1 MEVRTVN
8 VQRWS
13 IVSQK
18 PFETVVAAV
27 EGAIG
32 RPNMSEFAKDIA
44 AAATY
49 PEMREVVQHAV
60 SEIGLM
66 EFMRLDVGA
75 VLEKAHP
82 ERNPKSIRLI
92 IGNPLIME
100 SMARLVP
107 DAASYAPVTV
117 LIDRRSDG
125 VHLSYDEMAS
135 LLAPYGNAE
144 AVEIAGDLDVKVRRL
159 LQEARADH
167 LACRQSDKEDA
178 LTIVK
183 TELSGMEDHRKAVQ
197 EDIGRRAYA
206 LYEADD
212 FKDGLDLDHWFRA
225 ERELSVPDVP
235 LSVEKDALTVRITME
250 QFSGSPLVISVSH
263 RGLLILRVTEDENG
277 NPVEGADRDILRFV
291 SLPSRS
297 TLRRSRAN

>member
-13 IVSQK
+13 VVSQK
-18 PFETVVAAV
+18 PFENVVAAV
-27 EGAIG
+27 EAAIG
-32 RPNMSEFAKDIA
+32 RPNMSEFAKDVA

-49 PEMREVVQHAV
+49 PEMREVVQKAV

-75 VLEKAHP
+75 VLAKAHP

-107 DAASYAPVTV
+107 DAGSYAPVTV

-125 VHLSYDEMAS
+125 VYLSYDEMAS

-144 AVEIAGDLDVKVRRL
+144 AVEIAGDLDIKVRRM
-159 LQEARADH
+159 LQ
-167 LACRQSDKEDA
+167 DA
-178 LTIVK
+178 
-183 TELSGMEDHRKAVQ
+183 S
-197 EDIGRRAYA
+197 
-206 LYEADD
+206 
-212 FKDGLDLDHWFRA
+212 
-225 ERELSVPDVP
+225 
-235 LSVEKDALTVRITME
+235 
-250 QFSGSPLVISVSH
+250 
-263 RGLLILRVTEDENG
+263 
-277 NPVEGADRDILRFV
+277 
-291 SLPSRS
+291 
-297 TLRRSRAN
+297 

>member
-18 PFETVVAAV
+18 PFESVVAAV
-27 EGAIG
+27 EAAIG

-49 PEMREVVQHAV
+49 PEMREVVQRAV

-75 VLEKAHP
+75 VLAKAHP
-82 ERNPKSIRLI
+82 ERNPKSVRLV

-117 LIDRRSDG
+117 LIDQRSDG

-144 AVEIAGDLDVKVRRL
+144 AVETAGDLDVKVRRM
-159 LQEARADH
+159 LQEA
-167 LACRQSDKEDA
+167 S
-178 LTIVK
+178 
-183 TELSGMEDHRKAVQ
+183 
-197 EDIGRRAYA
+197 
-206 LYEADD
+206 
-212 FKDGLDLDHWFRA
+212 
-225 ERELSVPDVP
+225 
-235 LSVEKDALTVRITME
+235 
-250 QFSGSPLVISVSH
+250 
-263 RGLLILRVTEDENG
+263 
-277 NPVEGADRDILRFV
+277 
-291 SLPSRS
+291 
-297 TLRRSRAN
+297 

>member
-1 MEVRTVN
+1 VEVRTVN

-18 PFETVVAAV
+18 PFESVVAAV
-27 EGAIG
+27 EAAIG

-49 PEMREVVQHAV
+49 PEMREVVQRAV

-75 VLEKAHP
+75 VLAKAP
-82 ERNPKSIRLI
+82 PDRNPKSIRLI

-117 LIDRRSDG
+117 LIDQRSDG

-144 AVEIAGDLDVKVRRL
+144 AVEIAGDLDIKVRRM
-159 LQEARADH
+159 LQEA
-167 LACRQSDKEDA
+167 S
-178 LTIVK
+178 
-183 TELSGMEDHRKAVQ
+183 
-197 EDIGRRAYA
+197 
-206 LYEADD
+206 
-212 FKDGLDLDHWFRA
+212 
-225 ERELSVPDVP
+225 
-235 LSVEKDALTVRITME
+235 
-250 QFSGSPLVISVSH
+250 
-263 RGLLILRVTEDENG
+263 
-277 NPVEGADRDILRFV
+277 
-291 SLPSRS
+291 
-297 TLRRSRAN
+297 

>member
-13 IVSQK
+13 VVSQK

-27 EGAIG
+27 EAAIR

-66 EFMRLDVGA
+66 EFMRFDIGA
-75 VLEKAHP
+75 VLAKARP
-82 ERNPKSIRLI
+82 ERNSKSIRLI

-100 SMARLVP
+100 SMAHLVP

-117 LIDRRSDG
+117 LIDQRSDG

-144 AVEIAGDLDVKVRRL
+144 AVEIAGDLDIKVRRM
-159 LQEARADH
+159 LQEAKLITLHAHNRINTMSSCTAFLWSSMPD
-167 LACRQSDKEDA
+167 SSV
-178 LTIVK
+178 LT
-183 TELSGMEDHRKAVQ
+183 M
-197 EDIGRRAYA
+197 
-206 LYEADD
+206 
-212 FKDGLDLDHWFRA
+212 
-225 ERELSVPDVP
+225 
-235 LSVEKDALTVRITME
+235 
-250 QFSGSPLVISVSH
+250 
-263 RGLLILRVTEDENG
+263 VT
-277 NPVEGADRDILRFV
+277 A
-291 SLPSRS
+291 
-297 TLRRSRAN
+297 

>member
-18 PFETVVAAV
+18 PFESVVAAV
-27 EGAIG
+27 EAAIG

-49 PEMREVVQHAV
+49 PEMREVVQRAV

-75 VLEKAHP
+75 VLAKAHP
-82 ERNPKSIRLI
+82 ERNPQSIRLI

-117 LIDRRSDG
+117 LIDRRPDG

-144 AVEIAGDLDVKVRRL
+144 AVEIAGDLDIKVRRM
-159 LQEARADH
+159 LQ
-167 LACRQSDKEDA
+167 DA
-178 LTIVK
+178 
-183 TELSGMEDHRKAVQ
+183 S
-197 EDIGRRAYA
+197 
-206 LYEADD
+206 
-212 FKDGLDLDHWFRA
+212 
-225 ERELSVPDVP
+225 
-235 LSVEKDALTVRITME
+235 
-250 QFSGSPLVISVSH
+250 
-263 RGLLILRVTEDENG
+263 
-277 NPVEGADRDILRFV
+277 
-291 SLPSRS
+291 
-297 TLRRSRAN
+297 

>member
-27 EGAIG
+27 EAAIG

-49 PEMREVVQHAV
+49 PEMRQVLQDAV

-75 VLEKAHP
+75 VLAKALP

-100 SMARLVP
+100 SMASLVP
-107 DAASYAPVTV
+107 DAASYTPVAV
-117 LIDRRSDG
+117 FIDRAPTACTCVTTRWPVCSLRMAMRKLWRLTG
-125 VHLSYDEMAS
+125 TWISKSEECYRKRVNHLE
-135 LLAPYGNAE
+135 
-144 AVEIAGDLDVKVRRL
+144 
-159 LQEARADH
+159 
-167 LACRQSDKEDA
+167 
-178 LTIVK
+178 
-183 TELSGMEDHRKAVQ
+183 
-197 EDIGRRAYA
+197 
-206 LYEADD
+206 
-212 FKDGLDLDHWFRA
+212 
-225 ERELSVPDVP
+225 
-235 LSVEKDALTVRITME
+235 
-250 QFSGSPLVISVSH
+250 
-263 RGLLILRVTEDENG
+263 
-277 NPVEGADRDILRFV
+277 
-291 SLPSRS
+291 
-297 TLRRSRAN
+297 

>member
-1 MEVRTVN
+1 VEVRTVN

-18 PFETVVAAV
+18 PFASVVAAV
-27 EGAIG
+27 EAAIG

-49 PEMREVVQHAV
+49 PEMREVVQRAV

-75 VLEKAHP
+75 VLAKAHP
-82 ERNPKSIRLI
+82 DRNPKSIRLI

-125 VHLSYDEMAS
+125 VYLSYDEMAS

-144 AVEIAGDLDVKVRRL
+144 AVEIAGDLDIKVRRM
-159 LQEARADH
+159 LQEA
-167 LACRQSDKEDA
+167 S
-178 LTIVK
+178 
-183 TELSGMEDHRKAVQ
+183 
-197 EDIGRRAYA
+197 
-206 LYEADD
+206 
-212 FKDGLDLDHWFRA
+212 
-225 ERELSVPDVP
+225 
-235 LSVEKDALTVRITME
+235 
-250 QFSGSPLVISVSH
+250 
-263 RGLLILRVTEDENG
+263 
-277 NPVEGADRDILRFV
+277 
-291 SLPSRS
+291 
-297 TLRRSRAN
+297 

>member
-27 EGAIG
+27 EAAIG
-32 RPNMSEFAKDIA
+32 RPNMREFAKDIA

-49 PEMREVVQHAV
+49 PEMREVVRHAV

-75 VLEKAHP
+75 VLAKVRP

-92 IGNPLIME
+92 IGNSLIME

-117 LIDRRSDG
+117 LIDHRSDG

-144 AVEIAGDLDVKVRRL
+144 AVEIAGDLDVKLRRL
-159 LQEARADH
+159 LQEA
-167 LACRQSDKEDA
+167 S
-178 LTIVK
+178 
-183 TELSGMEDHRKAVQ
+183 
-197 EDIGRRAYA
+197 
-206 LYEADD
+206 
-212 FKDGLDLDHWFRA
+212 
-225 ERELSVPDVP
+225 
-235 LSVEKDALTVRITME
+235 
-250 QFSGSPLVISVSH
+250 
-263 RGLLILRVTEDENG
+263 
-277 NPVEGADRDILRFV
+277 
-291 SLPSRS
+291 
-297 TLRRSRAN
+297 

>member
-27 EGAIG
+27 EAAIG
-32 RPNMSEFAKDIA
+32 RPNMREFAKDIA
-44 AAATY
+44 AAAMY
-49 PEMREVVQHAV
+49 SEMREVVQNAV

-75 VLEKAHP
+75 VLAKAHP
-82 ERNPKSIRLI
+82 KRDAKSIRLL

-117 LIDRRSDG
+117 LIDRRPDG

-144 AVEIAGDLDVKVRRL
+144 AVEIAGDLDIKVRRM
-159 LQEARADH
+159 LQ
-167 LACRQSDKEDA
+167 DA
-178 LTIVK
+178 
-183 TELSGMEDHRKAVQ
+183 S
-197 EDIGRRAYA
+197 
-206 LYEADD
+206 
-212 FKDGLDLDHWFRA
+212 
-225 ERELSVPDVP
+225 
-235 LSVEKDALTVRITME
+235 
-250 QFSGSPLVISVSH
+250 
-263 RGLLILRVTEDENG
+263 
-277 NPVEGADRDILRFV
+277 
-291 SLPSRS
+291 
-297 TLRRSRAN
+297 

>member
-13 IVSQK
+13 VVSQK

-27 EGAIG
+27 EAAIG
-32 RPNMSEFAKDIA
+32 KPNMSEFARDIA

-49 PEMREVVQHAV
+49 PDMREVVQNAV

-75 VLEKAHP
+75 VLAKAHP
-82 ERNPKSIRLI
+82 ERNPQSIRLI

-107 DAASYAPVTV
+107 DAASYVPVTV
-117 LIDRRSDG
+117 LIDRRPDG

-144 AVEIAGDLDVKVRRL
+144 AVEIAGDLDIKVRRM
-159 LQEARADH
+159 LQ
-167 LACRQSDKEDA
+167 DA
-178 LTIVK
+178 
-183 TELSGMEDHRKAVQ
+183 S
-197 EDIGRRAYA
+197 
-206 LYEADD
+206 
-212 FKDGLDLDHWFRA
+212 
-225 ERELSVPDVP
+225 
-235 LSVEKDALTVRITME
+235 
-250 QFSGSPLVISVSH
+250 
-263 RGLLILRVTEDENG
+263 
-277 NPVEGADRDILRFV
+277 
-291 SLPSRS
+291 
-297 TLRRSRAN
+297 

>member
-1 MEVRTVN
+1 VEVRTVN

-18 PFETVVAAV
+18 PFESVVAAV
-27 EGAIG
+27 EAAIG

-49 PEMREVVQHAV
+49 PEMREVVQRAV

-75 VLEKAHP
+75 VLAKAHP
-82 ERNPKSIRLI
+82 DRNPKSIRLI

-117 LIDRRSDG
+117 LIDQRSDG

-144 AVEIAGDLDVKVRRL
+144 AVEIAGDLDIKVRRM
-159 LQEARADH
+159 LQEA
-167 LACRQSDKEDA
+167 S
-178 LTIVK
+178 
-183 TELSGMEDHRKAVQ
+183 
-197 EDIGRRAYA
+197 
-206 LYEADD
+206 
-212 FKDGLDLDHWFRA
+212 
-225 ERELSVPDVP
+225 
-235 LSVEKDALTVRITME
+235 
-250 QFSGSPLVISVSH
+250 
-263 RGLLILRVTEDENG
+263 
-277 NPVEGADRDILRFV
+277 
-291 SLPSRS
+291 
-297 TLRRSRAN
+297 

>member
-1 MEVRTVN
+1 MKFRRSSRLRGDWRRVWAHANIVPCLNNLEVKSMEVRTIN

-18 PFETVVAAV
+18 PFENVVAAV
-27 EGAIG
+27 EAAIG

-75 VLEKAHP
+75 VLAKAHP

-125 VHLSYDEMAS
+125 VYLSYDEMAS

-159 LQEARADH
+159 LQEA
-167 LACRQSDKEDA
+167 S
-178 LTIVK
+178 
-183 TELSGMEDHRKAVQ
+183 
-197 EDIGRRAYA
+197 
-206 LYEADD
+206 
-212 FKDGLDLDHWFRA
+212 
-225 ERELSVPDVP
+225 
-235 LSVEKDALTVRITME
+235 
-250 QFSGSPLVISVSH
+250 
-263 RGLLILRVTEDENG
+263 
-277 NPVEGADRDILRFV
+277 
-291 SLPSRS
+291 
-297 TLRRSRAN
+297 

>member
-13 IVSQK
+13 VVSQK
-18 PFETVVAAV
+18 PFENVVAAV
-27 EGAIG
+27 EVAIG
-32 RPNMSEFAKDIA
+32 RPNMSEFAKDVA

-49 PEMREVVQHAV
+49 PEMREVVQNAV

-75 VLEKAHP
+75 VLAKAHP

-125 VHLSYDEMAS
+125 VDLSYDEMAS

-144 AVEIAGDLDVKVRRL
+144 AVEIAGDLDIKVRRM
-159 LQEARADH
+159 LQ
-167 LACRQSDKEDA
+167 DA
-178 LTIVK
+178 
-183 TELSGMEDHRKAVQ
+183 S
-197 EDIGRRAYA
+197 
-206 LYEADD
+206 
-212 FKDGLDLDHWFRA
+212 
-225 ERELSVPDVP
+225 
-235 LSVEKDALTVRITME
+235 
-250 QFSGSPLVISVSH
+250 
-263 RGLLILRVTEDENG
+263 
-277 NPVEGADRDILRFV
+277 
-291 SLPSRS
+291 
-297 TLRRSRAN
+297 